1 MFTPRGLYS
10 VAEYGFLFTIG
21 GPGSAVFTQRPSA
34 RMTSIHSSIYSRNA
48 MAKMPRNTGLRTPSS
63 AQPRRLFSTVP
74 SVGSGPFLIGDIAF
88 AARFGGGVPFRGIL
102 CFFARGVGRA
112 ADHELV
118 DAGLVARAVV
128 FNAIVVIDVF
138 PEFRPGLRKDLPL
151 FHRDRGDAGVDS
163 ASFRIAD
170 DADAN
175 GAGNKALLFEHFHIA
190 GRFDEAVGGRLDHRD
205 HFFGLVTAIH
215 ADAFFQSVDARQRI
229 LDSLPLELVRRAVAQ
244 VIIASR
250 EDAPDVVAFL

>member
-1 MFTPRGLYS
+1 MLGVFRVPVDREGIGIDDLVYGAVAAS
-10 VAEYGFLFTIG
+10 VVDGEAPGELFALNG
-21 GPGSAVFTQRPSA
+21 EVNVFSAVSQ
-34 RMTSIHSSIYSRNA
+34 
-48 MAKMPRNTGLRTPSS
+48 
-63 AQPRRLFSTVP
+63 
-74 SVGSGPFLIGDIAF
+74 
-88 AARFGGGVPFRGIL
+88 
-102 CFFARGVGRA
+102 RGVGCA

-138 PEFRPGLRKDLPL
+138 PEFRPGLWKDLPL

-175 GAGNKALLFEHFHIA
+175 GAGNEALLFEHFHIA
-190 GRFDEAVGGRLDHRD
+190 GRFDEAVDGRLDHRD
-205 HFFGLVTAIH
+205 HFFGLDTAIH
-215 ADAFFQSVDARQRI
+215 ADAFFQSVDAQQRL
-229 LDSLPLELVRRAVAQ
+229 LDGLPLELVRRAVAQ